1 MLSNSQIKNCNK
13 CGAEITFAK
22 SNSGKWYPAD
32 VDRSSG
38 KPEMVYQ
45 GQGGFVTGKRKSV
58 TFPKLHRCTN
68 RQEIEATINSLR
80 EQLMAEE
87 AALENGEWGIDTNCT
102 MQAIAAWEAKLAQ
115 AV

>member
-1 MLSNSQIKNCNK
+1 MLSNSQIKKCNK

-38 KPEMVYQ
+38 KPEMAYT
-45 GQGGFVTGKRKSV
+45 GLGGILPGKRAS
-58 TFPKLHRCTN
+58 TSFAKLHRCTN

-80 EQLMAEE
+80 ERLMAEE
-87 AALENGEWGIDTNCT
+87 AALENGEWGIDTNVT
-102 MQAIAAWEAKLAQ
+102 MHAIAAWEAKLI
-115 AV
+115 